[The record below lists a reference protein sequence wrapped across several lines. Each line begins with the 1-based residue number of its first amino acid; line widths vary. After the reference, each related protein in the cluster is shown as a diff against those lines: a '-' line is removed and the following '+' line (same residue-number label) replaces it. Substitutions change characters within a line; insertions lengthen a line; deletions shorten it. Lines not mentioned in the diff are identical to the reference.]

1 MSGHVCFPVTVRM
14 SPEALLTRARR
25 RGAAPPV
32 PHVPTGARARP
43 CTPPAAARMARRPRL
58 RRRWRT
64 WRCTASAPRRSSAW
78 LPRSWRRP
86 RPTPRPRRRSSAGCA
101 RPRARA
107 PGRSPAWRR
116 RRDACAPRML
126 KCYGSLQ
133 RVARSMHA
141 VASPEMTHASCR
153 PQTRALVQ
161 QNCSRR
167 ATAQPQAPTAAARCG
182 PPRIGPSAKEPRIY
196 TKYLDALK
204 APPGSSVQL
213 SLKL

>member
-1 MSGHVCFPVTVRM
+1 MSGHVGFPVTARI

-78 LPRSWRRP
+78 PPQSWRRP